1 MHNPPRNPRK
11 ACCWK
16 ACVCWMNPI
25 AIPKKTSWKPRILV
39 SKTTKPEVRESQPV
53 NPPTIKTASVLTI
66 SDSSSI
72 GQRKDISGPAI
83 VRELEAAGFK
93 VLHSS
98 VLPDEKD
105 SISARLLECSE
116 VTRLVITTG
125 GTGIAPRD
133 VTPEA
138 TLAVIE
144 RRIVGIEEKMRID
157 GVKKTPFAALSRGVC
172 GVRGKALLLN
182 LPGSPSAAVE
192 SLQAVIGILPH
203 ALELLDGKTEH

>member
-1 MHNPPRNPRK
+1 LNPPF
-11 ACCWK
+11 A
-16 ACVCWMNPI
+16 
-25 AIPKKTSWKPRILV
+25 
-39 SKTTKPEVRESQPV
+39 
-53 NPPTIKTASVLTI
+53 KTAAVLTI
-66 SDSSSI
+66 SDSSSL

-105 SISARLLECSE
+105 AISARLIECSE
-116 VTRLVITTG
+116 ITRLVVTTG
-125 GTGIAPRD
+125 GTGIAARD

-144 RRIVGIEEKMRID
+144 RRIPGIEERMRIE
-157 GVKKTPFAALSRGVC
+157 GAIKTPFAALSRAVC

-182 LPGSPSAAVE
+182 LPGSPAAAVE

-203 ALELLDGKTEH
+203 ALDLLDGKTEHR